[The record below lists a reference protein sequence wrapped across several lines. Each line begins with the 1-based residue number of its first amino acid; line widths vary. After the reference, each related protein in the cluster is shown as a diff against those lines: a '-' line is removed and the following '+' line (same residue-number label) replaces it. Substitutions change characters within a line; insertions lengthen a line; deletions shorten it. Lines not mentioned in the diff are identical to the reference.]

1 MSVPPPGLLLDFIR
15 QGAKFLLAGHKD
27 PDGDCVG
34 SQLALAS
41 ALKRLGKEVI
51 LCSAGPFKRP
61 ELSPYA
67 DRFTAQISDA
77 DREDAWVIIAD
88 CSDLERTGDLEP
100 RLKGLPL
107 AVIDHHATTALDS
120 GTVVFLDTKAPAA
133 TLMVFAL
140 IEALGLPLLKEEAE
154 YLFLGLCTDTGFFRH
169 LDQTGAGAFRRAA
182 EMVELGANP
191 KLTFNVINGGKSLE
205 SRKLMGLVLGR
216 AKAYYNGKLVVSSE
230 KYGETQELG
239 AQGRDSDTLYQ
250 LLLAVKG
257 VEAIAIIR
265 QEKPDSCSLGLRSR
279 DWVNVA
285 EIARQFGGGGHK
297 NASGAM
303 VNGVI
308 AALEP
313 RVIDAFKAQFA
324 GSDQLAGQETE
335 AGKDG

>member
-1 MSVPPPGLLLDFIR
+1 MNVPAPVPEPLLDFIR
-15 QGAKFLLAGHKD
+15 QGDKFLLAGHKD

-41 ALKRLGKEVI
+41 ALERLGKEVI

-67 DRFTAQISDA
+67 DRFTAQISEA
-77 DREDAWVIIAD
+77 DRESARVIIAD
-88 CSDLERTGDLEP
+88 CSDLDRTGDLEP

-107 AVIDHHATTALDS
+107 AVIDHHATNGSD
-120 GTVVFLDTKAPAA
+120 GGVVLFLDIKAPAV
-133 TLMVFAL
+133 TFMVFAL

-169 LDQTGAGAFRRAA
+169 LDQTGAEAFRRAA
-182 EMVELGANP
+182 RMVELGANP
-191 KLTFNVINGGKSLE
+191 KLTFNAINGGKSLE

-216 AKAYYNGKLVVSSE
+216 VKAYYDGKLVVSSE
-230 KYGETQELG
+230 KYEEIQELG
-239 AQGRDSDTLYQ
+239 AQSRNSDTLYQ

-285 EIARQFGGGGHK
+285 EVARQFGGGGHK

-313 RVIDAFKAQFA
+313 QVIDAFAAQLVGPQA
-324 GSDQLAGQETE
+324 EAGQN
-335 AGKDG
+335 G